1 MQDGIEVSE
10 LIARNKVKAEYE
22 LSTPVYAQKQTWKN
36 WAPHAD
42 RARLGVLNIWG
53 ANKNSCK
60 KEKKKFSQIAKATK
74 KWLWIPNTT
83 VNTNVLILFW

>member
-36 WAPHAD
+36 
-42 RARLGVLNIWG
+42 
-53 ANKNSCK
+53 
-60 KEKKKFSQIAKATK
+60 
-74 KWLWIPNTT
+74 
-83 VNTNVLILFW
+83 